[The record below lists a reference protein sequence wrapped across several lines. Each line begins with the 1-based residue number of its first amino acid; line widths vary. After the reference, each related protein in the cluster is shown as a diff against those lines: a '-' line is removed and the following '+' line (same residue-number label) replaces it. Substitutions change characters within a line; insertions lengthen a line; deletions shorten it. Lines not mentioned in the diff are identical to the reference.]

1 MFVKHFF
8 RVQVIIISYTCISFY
23 VLAFRVS
30 DVVSFGVEVITMFKY
45 RDGVDVLA
53 RLSAA
58 GWTSY
63 RMRHERIMGEKA
75 IQKIRDGDLPSWR
88 ELDKLCRLLR
98 CHPSDLIEYRP
109 DD

>member
-1 MFVKHFF
+1 M
-8 RVQVIIISYTCISFY
+8 SN
-23 VLAFRVS
+23 
-30 DVVSFGVEVITMFKY
+30 VVSFGVEVMTVFKY
-45 RDGVDVLA
+45 RDGVDVLS

-63 RMRHERIMGEKA
+63 RMRQERIMGEKS

-98 CHPSDLIEYRP
+98 CHPSELIEYRP